1 MKQILFS
8 KIETRKDSGQMHTV
22 TKSYN
27 FIRTR
32 SKGFVMHKLFLTFC
46 LTVMLSVITFAQSE
60 INRNEF
66 YVGYSNNQAE
76 INSGDANNVGID
88 NFFDGRASYNGFEV
102 AATHNV
108 SRFVG
113 AKFDFSAHFKE
124 FNDSTNRFGSRAG
137 APNFRVRSEL
147 YNSTIGAQIK
157 DNSKDSGRV
166 KPFGQVMVGL
176 VYGKNRTPESNNGS
190 FANSA
195 FPRFLNKGDYGV
207 GGIAGGG
214 LDIKLGERVD
224 FRAIQ
229 VDYNP
234 TRLFGKSG
242 FVFH

>member
-1 MKQILFS
+1 MKKLLSAFS
-8 KIETRKDSGQMHTV
+8 
-22 TKSYN
+22 
-27 FIRTR
+27 
-32 SKGFVMHKLFLTFC
+32 LT
-46 LTVMLSVITFAQSE
+46 LLLSLMSFAQSE

-76 INSGDANNVGID
+76 INSGDTNNVGIE
-88 NFFDGRASYNGFEV
+88 NFFDGRANYNGFEV
-102 AATHNV
+102 AATHNF

-137 APNFRVRSEL
+137 ARNFEVKSEI
-147 YNSTIGAQIK
+147 YNTLIGAQIK
-157 DNSKDSGRV
+157 DNSKDGGRV
-166 KPFGQVMVGL
+166 KPFGQVLVGL
-176 VYGKNRTPESNNGS
+176 VYGKNRTPESNNTA
-190 FANSA
+190 FANSR

-207 GGIAGGG
+207 GGVVGGG

-234 TRLFGKSG
+234 TRLFGETQHNFRFGAG